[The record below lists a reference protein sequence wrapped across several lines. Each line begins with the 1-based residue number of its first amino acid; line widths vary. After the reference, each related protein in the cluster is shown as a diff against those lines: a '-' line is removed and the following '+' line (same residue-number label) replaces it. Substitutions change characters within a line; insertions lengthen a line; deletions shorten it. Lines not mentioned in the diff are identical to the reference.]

1 MEHNFW
7 TIFSDDLLFFIF
19 FHFFSSKFLT
29 LKISYFFS
37 IFWSFFHQKIS
48 TFLFFCPICHMI
60 LNNKTWFFNITN
72 KIWIELNFLWINP
85 ELNFWEIDFWFI
97 FRKNC
102 RGFPT
107 DFWSDFQNFSKF
119 FNLKTTEKSGIFSS
133 KMGFGKLFGDDS
145 KLTSC

>member
-1 MEHNFW
+1 MDNFLGRF
-7 TIFSDDLLFFIF
+7 TF
-19 FHFFSSKFLT
+19 FHFFSLFF
-29 LKISYFFS
+29 LKISHIENFILFFHFLVFFS
-37 IFWSFFHQKIS
+37 SKNLHFS
-48 TFLFFCPICHMI
+48 FFCPICHMI

-107 DFWSDFQNFSKF
+107 DFWSDFQNFSKIFQPQNHRKKWNF
-119 FNLKTTEKSGIFSS
+119 FIQN
-133 KMGFGKLFGDDS
+133 GFWKIIRRRF
-145 KLTSC
+145 